1 MDFKASFPQH
11 LFRAAES
18 AGSHAEQQRPVS
30 DSLTFRL
37 LRYIKASAETL
48 NFTRVAEQ
56 VFVAQSSLSHQIGK
70 LEDNIELQIF
80 DRSQNGLRLTAAGRI
95 VVAYA
100 ENTLHEWEQM
110 LAMARAVQRNEV
122 PPLRLGFS
130 SFINAK
136 LLERFREGY
145 EGMFSGCKILLSSGD
160 PLLCLQRLDS
170 GMLDCAILPLPI
182 DASLYCVQQIAQSPL
197 VICMRSDDAF
207 ADHAQLDIREVAE
220 RITVF
225 RDPELHPSAH
235 SRLIEMF
242 AEVGIPIHLGC
253 SARTPA
259 EIQWM
264 VKERYGLALVDQL
277 LPLEPGLITRPLA
290 GLNWTADT
298 AFVRLGNVGH
308 VALSFIERFFRDAWS
323 DSRGRTRPRSNGK
336 PEQLEL
342 LA

>member
-1 MDFKASFPQH
+1 M
-11 LFRAAES
+11 
-18 AGSHAEQQRPVS
+18 S

-48 NFTRVAEQ
+48 NFTRAAEQ

-70 LEDNIELQIF
+70 FEDNIEILIF
-80 DRSQNGLRLTAAGRI
+80 DRLQNRLKLTAAGRI

-100 ENTLHEWEQM
+100 ENTLREWDQT

-136 LLERFREGY
+136 LLEKFRESY
-145 EGMFSGCKILLSSGD
+145 EGMFSGCAIQLLSGD
-160 PLLCLQRLDS
+160 PLLCLQRLDAR
-170 GMLDCAILPLPI
+170 MLDCAILPLPI
-182 DASLYCVQQIAQSPL
+182 DSKLYCVQQIAQSPL
-197 VICMRSDDAF
+197 VVCMRSDDVL
-207 ADHAQLDIREVAE
+207 ADHAQLDIHEVAQ

-235 SRLIEMF
+235 SRLVEMF
-242 AEVGIPIHLGC
+242 TEAGIPIHLAC
-253 SARTPA
+253 CARTPA

-264 VKERYGLALVDQL
+264 VKEQYGLALIDQL
-277 LPLEPGLITRPLA
+277 LPVDPGLITRPIA
-290 GLNWTADT
+290 SVNWTADT
-298 AFVRLGNVGH
+298 AFVHLNHTDH
-308 VALSFIERFFRDAWS
+308 VALPFIERFFQEIWS
-323 DSRGRTRPRSNGK
+323 NSRRKYPSKAGQT
-336 PEQLEL
+336 EQLEL